1 MPSIADVAA
10 AAGVSKATV
19 SRVLNNTSPYLR
31 AETRQRV
38 ERAIAELGFRPSSV
52 ARSLTSRRTH
62 TVGLL
67 ISDVGNPFYADVIH
81 GVEDRAIERGY
92 SVFLC
97 NTNYDL
103 QRGQTLIRSLIDR
116 RVDGVL
122 IVSSRM
128 SAAWLTELT
137 HQQIP
142 AVVVDWNIRAA
153 RQQLSAIQVDFRPG
167 IQAAVRHLVELGHRR
182 FAHISGPLTLPTS
195 RARRD
200 IFLQALLKSGLAAKS
215 VSVIESDYHLEGGR
229 DAALRLLDRS
239 RPPTAIFAAND
250 LMAMGALIGARALG
264 WRVPADVSIIGLDDI
279 ALAAQTDPPLT
290 TVALPRYDIGVQAM
304 HLLLELLDRA
314 TTAPAISRVETQL
327 VIRQSTGPC
336 TPVRSAT

>member
-1 MPSIADVAA
+1 MPSIADVAV

-38 ERAIAELGFRPSSV
+38 EQAIAELGFRPSSI

-81 GVEDRAIERGY
+81 GVEDRAIDHGY

-122 IVSSRM
+122 IMSSSM
-128 SAAWLTELT
+128 SHAWLAELA
-137 HQQIP
+137 HQQVP
-142 AVVVDWNIRAA
+142 AVVVDWNVRAA
-153 RQQLSAIQVDFRPG
+153 RQHLSAIQVDFRPG
-167 IQAAVRHLVELGHRR
+167 IRAAVQHLVELGHRR

-200 IFLQALLKSGLAAKS
+200 IFLQALLKSGLASKS
-215 VSVIESDYHLEGGR
+215 VPVIESDYHLEGGR
-229 DAALRLLDRS
+229 DAAMRLLDRA

-250 LMAMGALIGARALG
+250 LMAMGALIGARTLG
-264 WRVPADVSIIGLDDI
+264 RRVPADVSIIGLDDI

-290 TVALPRYDIGVQAM
+290 TVALPRHDIGARAM
-304 HLLLELLDRA
+304 QLLLELLA
-314 TTAPAISRVETQL
+314 QSTTAPAITRVETQL
-327 VIRQSTGPC
+327 VIRQSTAAPGQ
-336 TPVRSAT
+336 RKHLS